1 MIPLYQFSSDNS
13 SMFFLILISFLSIGL
28 LRAFYWKHAKLLLI
42 APFQYRYAS
51 QYLRQDNAFTER
63 VNWISF
69 IILLINFSLVLA
81 FNQQVLFFETPLFI
95 ISLVAG
101 FYFLKYYIIKFLG
114 NLLFINEVARLTAF
128 YTFLSDKALA
138 ILITPL
144 ILILYYFFIDI
155 DFFILYLIFFFSI
168 CFLFFKLY
176 WIWKAGTNSFGLS
189 SIYIFLY
196 LCILEIY
203 PFVLITK
210 GFFY

>member
-1 MIPLYQFSSDNS
+1 MIPTHQFSPHDSL
-13 SMFFLILISFLSIGL
+13 MFFLILFSFLFVGI
-28 LRAFYWKHAKLLLI
+28 LRAFYWKYTKLLLI

-63 VNWISF
+63 VNWLSF
-69 IILLINFSLVLA
+69 IILFINFSLLLL
-81 FNQQVLFFETPLFI
+81 FNKQILLFENHLFFLC
-95 ISLVAG
+95 LVFS
-101 FYFLKYYIIKFLG
+101 FYFLKFYLIKFLG
-114 NLLFINEVARLTAF
+114 NLLFINEVARLTIF

-144 ILILYYFFIDI
+144 ILILFYFSINIDVL
-155 DFFILYLIFFFSI
+155 ILYSILFFSI
-168 CFLFFKLY
+168 VFLLFKLY
-176 WIWKAGTNSFGLS
+176 WIWKVGTNSFGLS

-203 PFVLITK
+203 PFVIITK

>member
-1 MIPLYQFSSDNS
+1 MIPLHQFSSDNS
-13 SMFFLILISFLSIGL
+13 SMFFLILISFSSIGF

-63 VNWISF
+63 VNWLSF
-69 IILLINFSLVLA
+69 LILLINFSMVLA
-81 FNQQVLFFETPLFI
+81 FNEQVLFFETPLFI
-95 ISLVAG
+95 ISLVAA

-168 CFLFFKLY
+168 FFLFFKLY
-176 WIWKAGTNSFGLS
+176 WIWKVGTNSFGLS

>member
-1 MIPLYQFSSDNS
+1 MTPLYQFSSDNS

-63 VNWISF
+63 VNWLSF
-69 IILLINFSLVLA
+69 LILLINFSLVLA
-81 FNQQVLFFETPLFI
+81 FNEQVLFSETPLFI
-95 ISLVAG
+95 ISLVAA

-144 ILILYYFFIDI
+144 ILILYYFIIDI

-168 CFLFFKLY
+168 CFLFF
-176 WIWKAGTNSFGLS
+176 
-189 SIYIFLY
+189 
-196 LCILEIY
+196 
-203 PFVLITK
+203 
-210 GFFY
+210 

>member
-13 SMFFLILISFLSIGL
+13 LMFFLILISFLSIGL

-128 YTFLSDKALA
+128 YTFLSDKAFA

-176 WIWKAGTNSFGLS
+176 WICKAGTNSFGLS
-189 SIYIFLY
+189 PIYIFLY

-203 PFVLITK
+203 PFVLIAK